1 MQIEVVMTDQIKKL
15 LKNPALKLGEAIAA
29 ERLKRAGVKLGDDL
43 GLRPVNPHAERYP
56 AELIR
61 KIAGG

>member
-1 MQIEVVMTDQIKKL
+1 MTDQIKER
-15 LKNPALKLGEAIAA
+15 LKNPALKLAEEIAA
-29 ERLKRAGVKLGDDL
+29 ARLKRAGVKLGEDW
-43 GLRPVNPHAERYP
+43 GLRPERPQAEEEFP

>member
-1 MQIEVVMTDQIKKL
+1 MTEQIKER
-15 LKNPALKLGEAIAA
+15 LKNPALKLAEEIAEA
-29 ERLKRAGVKLGDDL
+29 RLRRAGVKLGDDW
-43 GLRPVNPHAERYP
+43 GLRPTKPETEDAFP

>member
-1 MQIEVVMTDQIKKL
+1 MTDQIKER
-15 LKNPALKLGEAIAA
+15 LKNPALQLCEAIAA

-43 GLRPVNPHAERYP
+43 GLRPVNPHAEEFHP
-56 AELIR
+56 ELIR